1 MSDVLT
7 LSVSFIG
14 FVLALIAV
22 SFMFFGETY
31 PFALTERFHI
41 AALMAYN
48 TFALYLTFQSSLWGF
63 LLGGQWW
70 LIIPIIFG
78 LFAFTRFTRVRWLAR
93 YPVAILAG
101 LGLGLVVGLNIRSA
115 IVLMATQTVQDLS
128 GARVGLVGGWVAFI
142 CAFTVIPFFLYST
155 RYSTP
160 FYEKGKPLNYVIQVG
175 RLAMLFVFGEQVGGG
190 ALGAATHVTNIM
202 VVIIKRTIQLIAQ
215 QFGIIIP

>member
-1 MSDVLT
+1 MSLT
-7 LSVSFIG
+7 LAVSLVG

-48 TFALYLTFQSSLWGF
+48 TFALYSTLQSSLWGF
-63 LLGGQWW
+63 LISGQWW
-70 LIIPIIFG
+70 LLIPVIFG
-78 LFAFTRFTRVRWLAR
+78 LFAFARFTSLRWLAR

-115 IVLMATQTVQDLS
+115 IVNMVTQTVSDLS
-128 GARVGLVGGWVAFI
+128 GARIGVPGGWIAFI

-160 FYEKGKPLNYVIQVG
+160 FYDKGKPLNYIIQAG
-175 RLAMLFVFGEQVGGG
+175 RFAMLFVFGEQVGGG
-190 ALGAATHVTNIM
+190 AFGVATHVTNIM
-202 VVIIKRTIQLIAQ
+202 VVVIKRTIQLIAE

>member
-1 MSDVLT
+1 MSLT
-7 LSVSFIG
+7 LAVSLIG

-48 TFALYLTFQSSLWGF
+48 TFALYSTLKSSLWGF
-63 LLGGQWW
+63 LMSGQWW
-70 LIIPIIFG
+70 LVIPLILG
-78 LFAFTRFTRVRWLAR
+78 LLAFARFTSVRWLAK
-93 YPVAILAG
+93 YPVAVLAG

-115 IVLMATQTVQDLS
+115 IVNMVTQTVSDLS
-128 GARVGLVGGWVAFI
+128 GARIGVAGGWIAFI

-160 FYEKGKPLNYVIQVG
+160 FYEKGKPLNYVVQVG
-175 RLAMLFVFGEQVGGG
+175 RLAMLFVFGEMIGGG
-190 ALGAATHVTNIM
+190 AFGAAGHVTNIM
-202 VVIIKRTIQLIAQ
+202 VVVIKRTIQLIAE

>member
-1 MSDVLT
+1 MSLT
-7 LSVSFIG
+7 LAVSLIG

-48 TFALYLTFQSSLWGF
+48 TFALYSTLNSSLWGF
-63 LLGGQWW
+63 LMSGQWW
-70 LIIPIIFG
+70 LVIPLILG
-78 LFAFTRFTRVRWLAR
+78 LLAFARFTNVRWLAR
-93 YPVAILAG
+93 YPVAVLAG

-115 IVLMATQTVQDLS
+115 IVNIITQTVSDLS
-128 GARVGLVGGWVAFI
+128 GTRIGLAGGWIAFI
-142 CAFTVIPFFLYST
+142 FVFTVIPFFLYST

-160 FYEKGKPLNYVIQVG
+160 FYEKRKPLNYIVQVG
-175 RLAMLFVFGEQVGGG
+175 RLAMLFVFGEQIGGG
-190 ALGAATHVTNIM
+190 AFGAAGHVTNIM
-202 VVIIKRTIQLIAQ
+202 VVVIKRTIQLIAE